1 MLTLST
7 QESKKHAKKPQQ
19 EMTAISDILPDD
31 SEVDPDDP
39 ALTAPRPRYNA
50 MLAVLRNTLYMYAL
64 RPSVRA
70 GQQY

>member
-1 MLTLST
+1 M
-7 QESKKHAKKPQQ
+7 PQ
-19 EMTAISDILPDD
+19 DD

-64 RPSVRA
+64 RQSVRA